1 MSNLKD
7 FILTILKGT
16 IIALLLSLIF
26 ILIFAFVIYAFSLPI
41 AVIKPVNMV
50 LKAIAVFIGVFFSVK
65 EDKGLLKGLVSG
77 IVIIFFT
84 FLLFGLLGGNLYFT
98 PSFIWELLLGGAVGG
113 IAGILSVGLKKQ

>member
-113 IAGILSVGLKKQ
+113 IAGILSVGLKK